1 MRKLRLFAIVAAIAL
16 MVTACSDDDD
26 FSVEGKWNIV
36 KETTNVYS
44 GTSATGTPVYTYTE
58 TQDLGWIQFNSDG
71 TGILYIHSN
80 LLILHEIQFNSD
92 GTGIDSEDYTFT
104 WTLKGDKLAIN
115 QDGEEVTLTLTTKDG
130 GKMVGYFQETFT
142 EDEGDMT
149 VKVII
154 EFAKV

>member
-16 MVTACSDDDD
+16 MFTACSDDDD

-36 KETTNVYS
+36 KETTNIYL
-44 GTSATGTPVYTYTE
+44 GTSATGTPLTTLTE
-58 TQDLGWIQFNSDG
+58 TQDLGWIM
-71 TGILYIHSN
+71 
-80 LLILHEIQFNSD
+80 FNSD
-92 GTGIDSEDYTFT
+92 GTGIDNEDYTFT

>member
-1 MRKLRLFAIVAAIAL
+1 

-58 TQDLGWIQFNSDG
+58 TQDLGW
-71 TGILYIHSN
+71 
-80 LLILHEIQFNSD
+80 IQFNSD

>member
-1 MRKLRLFAIVAAIAL
+1 MF
-16 MVTACSDDDD
+16 TACSDDDD

-71 TGILYIHSN
+71 TGI
-80 LLILHEIQFNSD
+80 
-92 GTGIDSEDYTFT
+92 DSEDYTFT

-130 GKMVGYFQETFT
+130 GKMVGYLQETYT
-142 EDEGDMT
+142 DEEEGDMT

>member
-16 MVTACSDDDD
+16 MFSACSDDDD

-36 KETTNVYS
+36 KETTNVYL
-44 GTSATGTPVYTYTE
+44 GTSATGTPAYTYTE
-58 TQDLGWIQFNSDG
+58 TQDLGW
-71 TGILYIHSN
+71 
-80 LLILHEIQFNSD
+80 IQFNSD

>member
-16 MVTACSDDDD
+16 MFTACSDDDD

-44 GTSATGTPVYTYTE
+44 GTSATWTPVYTYTE
-58 TQDLGWIQFNSDG
+58 TQDLGW
-71 TGILYIHSN
+71 
-80 LLILHEIQFNSD
+80 IQFNSD

>member
-71 TGILYIHSN
+71 TGI
-80 LLILHEIQFNSD
+80 
-92 GTGIDSEDYTFT
+92 DSEDYTFT

>member
-16 MVTACSDDDD
+16 MFTACSDDDD

-44 GTSATGTPVYTYTE
+44 GTSATGTPAYTYTE
-58 TQDLGWIQFNSDG
+58 TQDLGW
-71 TGILYIHSN
+71 
-80 LLILHEIQFNSD
+80 IQFNSD

>member
-16 MVTACSDDDD
+16 MFTACSDDDD

-44 GTSATGTPVYTYTE
+44 GTSATGTPLTTLTE
-58 TQDLGWIQFNSDG
+58 TQDLGWIM
-71 TGILYIHSN
+71 
-80 LLILHEIQFNSD
+80 FNSD
-92 GTGIDSEDYTFT
+92 GTGIDNEDYTFT

>member
-16 MVTACSDDDD
+16 MFSACSDDDD

-44 GTSATGTPVYTYTE
+44 GTSATGTPVYTCTE
-58 TQDLGWIQFNSDG
+58 TQDLGW
-71 TGILYIHSN
+71 
-80 LLILHEIQFNSD
+80 IQFNSD

>member
-16 MVTACSDDDD
+16 MFTACSDDDD

-58 TQDLGWIQFNSDG
+58 TQDLGW
-71 TGILYIHSN
+71 
-80 LLILHEIQFNSD
+80 IQFNSD

>member
-16 MVTACSDDDD
+16 MFSACSDDDD

-58 TQDLGWIQFNSDG
+58 TQDLGW
-71 TGILYIHSN
+71 
-80 LLILHEIQFNSD
+80 IQFNSD

>member
-16 MVTACSDDDD
+16 MFTACSDDDD

-44 GTSATGTPVYTYTE
+44 GTSATGTPLTTLTE
-58 TQDLGWIQFNSDG
+58 TQDLGWIM
-71 TGILYIHSN
+71 
-80 LLILHEIQFNSD
+80 FNSD

>member
-1 MRKLRLFAIVAAIAL
+1 M
-16 MVTACSDDDD
+16 
-26 FSVEGKWNIV
+26 

-58 TQDLGWIQFNSDG
+58 TQDLGW
-71 TGILYIHSN
+71 
-80 LLILHEIQFNSD
+80 IQFNSD

>member
-1 MRKLRLFAIVAAIAL
+1 MRKLRLFALVAAVAL
-16 MVTACSDDDD
+16 MFTACSDDDD

-44 GTSATGTPVYTYTE
+44 GTSATGTPVYTCTE
-58 TQDLGWIQFNSDG
+58 TQDLGW
-71 TGILYIHSN
+71 
-80 LLILHEIQFNSD
+80 IQFNSD

>member
-44 GTSATGTPVYTYTE
+44 GTSATGTPVYTCTE
-58 TQDLGWIQFNSDG
+58 TQDLGW
-71 TGILYIHSN
+71 
-80 LLILHEIQFNSD
+80 IQFNSD

>member
-16 MVTACSDDDD
+16 MFTACSDDDD

-36 KETTNVYS
+36 KETTNIYL
-44 GTSATGTPVYTYTE
+44 GTSATGTPLTTLTE
-58 TQDLGWIQFNSDG
+58 TQDLGW
-71 TGILYIHSN
+71 
-80 LLILHEIQFNSD
+80 IQFNSD

>member
-1 MRKLRLFAIVAAIAL
+1 MVLTWDDAAGYL
-16 MVTACSDDDD
+16 LPSSPNHRPFTACSDDDD

-58 TQDLGWIQFNSDG
+58 TQDLGW
-71 TGILYIHSN
+71 
-80 LLILHEIQFNSD
+80 IQFNSD

>member
-16 MVTACSDDDD
+16 MFTACSDDDD

-44 GTSATGTPVYTYTE
+44 GTSATGTPVYSYTE
-58 TQDLGWIQFNSDG
+58 TQDLGW
-71 TGILYIHSN
+71 
-80 LLILHEIQFNSD
+80 IQFNSD

>member
-1 MRKLRLFAIVAAIAL
+1 MYLDRKSPAIPYWPYCQTF
-16 MVTACSDDDD
+16 TACSDDDD

-58 TQDLGWIQFNSDG
+58 TQDLGW
-71 TGILYIHSN
+71 
-80 LLILHEIQFNSD
+80 IQFNSD